1 MKILS
6 KIRGVFT
13 IFQFVIT
20 VFITVVFMY
29 LFRKNTHPIRHVWGQ
44 IQTFLMSFTIKNVSK
59 PDEKATLLV
68 MNHQSLVDIVALE
81 ASYPKDLCWIAKEE
95 LKKIPLFGHV
105 IRAPRMIAIDRKD
118 KRSIIKI
125 IKEGKER
132 LEEGRVLAIFPEGT
146 RNESTQLLP
155 FQSGAKVL
163 AEKLNLI
170 VQPLVITGARYVFD
184 SKRLEAHGGGEVQRI
199 YLDPIDPK
207 QDPNW
212 YEKLQQTMQERLD
225 SELANASC
233 HR

>member
-1 MKILS
+1 
-6 KIRGVFT
+6 
-13 IFQFVIT
+13 
-20 VFITVVFMY
+20 
-29 LFRKNTHPIRHVWGQ
+29 
-44 IQTFLMSFTIKNVSK
+44 
-59 PDEKATLLV
+59 
-68 MNHQSLVDIVALE
+68 
-81 ASYPKDLCWIAKEE
+81 
-95 LKKIPLFGHV
+95 
-105 IRAPRMIAIDRKD
+105 MIAIDRKD

-184 SKRLEAHGGGEVQRI
+184 SKRLEAHGGGEVQLI